1 MSGDTNHQVITSQTG
16 LSELC
21 DRLKLAEC
29 FAFDTEF
36 VGEDSY
42 QPQVCLI
49 QVATDSF
56 QAIVDPLAGLDVQ
69 PFWEMVA
76 DPAFETLVH
85 AGSEDLALCWKTLGR
100 PPAAVIDLQIAAGF
114 MGLGYPTSLSRL
126 VRETIGVKLHK
137 SQTLTDWR
145 RRPLNDEQLSY
156 AVEDVIHLPGMYHHL
171 RKRLESKGR
180 WPWVVEECAAMCDP
194 AIFEAAG
201 PRQLK
206 RLKGLSSLRRHEL
219 AIADALLEERES
231 LAARHN
237 RPARTILRDHLLVEL
252 ARRGWTDPARMRTL
266 RGMNLSRADLDR
278 LAAAITRAKAAP
290 PDQWPE
296 APDED
301 YNRDEDAIVTL
312 VGAVLRDYC
321 QRSGV
326 AYSLLANKDELRACV
341 HSHLE
346 SNDGHKRIALRTGW
360 RGEFVGTLLDR
371 LLKGQAAIRIDFD
384 GSKPRL
390 IIE

>member
-1 MSGDTNHQVITSQTG
+1 MSIRANDRVITSQTG
-16 LSELC
+16 LSDLC
-21 DRLKLAEC
+21 GRLEQVKC

-56 QAIVDPLAGLDVQ
+56 QAIVDPLAGLDVH
-69 PFWEMVA
+69 PFWELVA
-76 DPAFETLVH
+76 DPALQTLVH

-100 PPAAVIDLQIAAGF
+100 PPAAVIDLQVAAGF
-114 MGLGYPTSLSRL
+114 MGQGYPTSLSRL
-126 VRETIGVKLHK
+126 VRETLGVKLHK

-145 RRPLNDEQLSY
+145 RRPLNDEQLAY
-156 AVEDVIHLPGMYHHL
+156 AVEDVIHLPEMYRQIRKHL
-171 RKRLESKGR
+171 EPKSR

-194 AIFEAAG
+194 AIFKAAG
-201 PRQLK
+201 PRQLR
-206 RLKGLSSLRRHEL
+206 RLKGLSSLRRDEL

-237 RPARTILRDHLLVEL
+237 RPARTLLRDHLLVEL
-252 ARRGWTDPARMRTL
+252 ARRGWTDPARMRML
-266 RGMNLSRADLDR
+266 RGMNLSKADLDR
-278 LAAAITRAKAAP
+278 LAAAITRAKASP
-290 PDQWPE
+290 PEQWPE
-296 APDED
+296 VPDEE

-321 QRSGV
+321 QRRGV
-326 AYSLLANKDELRACV
+326 AYSLLANKDDLRACV
-341 HSHLE
+341 HSHLD
-346 SNDGHKRIALRTGW
+346 SNDGHEPIALRTGW

-371 LLKGQAAIRIDFD
+371 LLKGQAAIRIAYE
-384 GSKPRL
+384 GIKPRL
-390 IIE
+390 TIE